1 MVLEEEVLPSDGL
14 ISGKRKIIWTI
25 KRQWMYYFLNYIISD
40 FPLISSPPLG
50 KTTCRKKKFALTQQ
64 A

>member
-1 MVLEEEVLPSDGL
+1 
-14 ISGKRKIIWTI
+14 
-25 KRQWMYYFLNYIISD
+25 MYNFLNYIISD

-50 KTTCRKKKFALTQQ
+50 KTTCREKKKKFALTQQ